1 MNSCLHYDLIRLKFF
16 PYIILR
22 LNIYI
27 WPHTLANML
36 YSRTFPTKAREHPHT
51 DTGPNGTCKPTYV
64 FGPCP
69 AGVPYIAHAIYTCL
83 ACVFTFSPPC
93 IARDFLHACSIYT
106 SMHLTCTLVVTVVL
120 LCMCRAADISAAAV
134 LLSAFSFGKFF
145 SPPPPQLC
153 HLCTAGLRG
162 AAPPCITFVRFFRS
176 LRLHS
181 IGIARRSRLLER
193 LHRTSF
199 I

>member
-1 MNSCLHYDLIRLKFF
+1 
-16 PYIILR
+16 
-22 LNIYI
+22 
-27 WPHTLANML
+27 ML

-69 AGVPYIAHAIYTCL
+69 AGVPYLAHATYMCF
-83 ACVFTFSPPC
+83 ACVFKFSLPC
-93 IARDFLHACSIYT
+93 IARVLLACSIFAP
-106 SMHLTCTLVVTVVL
+106 MHFFCTLVVTVVH
-120 LCMCRAADISAAAV
+120 LCMCRAADFSAAAV
-134 LLSAFSFGKFF
+134 LLSAFSFGNFF

-153 HLCTAGLRG
+153 HLCIAGLCG

>member
-1 MNSCLHYDLIRLKFF
+1 MLRVRILIMIEDFVNNFCMGFF
-16 PYIILR
+16 PFEIYSLSLIYSIY
-22 LNIYI
+22 NIFGDLMKKFVN
-27 WPHTLANML
+27 HSLARR
-36 YSRTFPTKAREHPHT
+36 ST
-51 DTGPNGTCKPTYV
+51 DTR
-64 FGPCP
+64 F
-69 AGVPYIAHAIYTCL
+69 
-83 ACVFTFSPPC
+83 ACMLVSSLPC
-93 IARDFLHACSIYT
+93 IARVWHACSIFT
-106 SMHLTCTLVVTVVL
+106 SMHFFCTLVVTVVH
-120 LCMCRAADISAAAV
+120 LCMCRAADFSAAAV
-134 LLSAFSFGKFF
+134 LLSAFSFGNFF

-153 HLCTAGLRG
+153 HLCIAGLCG